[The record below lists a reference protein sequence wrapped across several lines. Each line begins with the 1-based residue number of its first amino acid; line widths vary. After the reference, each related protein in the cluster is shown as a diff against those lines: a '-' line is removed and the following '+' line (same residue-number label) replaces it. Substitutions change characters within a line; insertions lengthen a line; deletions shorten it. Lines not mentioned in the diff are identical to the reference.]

1 MPTWVWYLILIIY
14 IAIAFRAVMMWID
27 KMARVIIVNYIAW
40 ITCFA
45 FGNLINQWVQW
56 LATFPDKSFMKISYA
71 SLSNFLSASELILV
85 LLVFAGLV
93 RLIYSCGRIQVSFG
107 SNTTTE
113 KLYFIVLIPITVLS
127 FICGPYVALMANGIE
142 ALTDLQSW
150 LGNTFWFLW
159 NLVNHLPFRMFINW
173 LVFIIISSRVNFKI
187 SLSAKATKIPEWI

>member
-27 KMARVIIVNYIAW
+27 KMARVIIANYIAW

-45 FGNLINQWVQW
+45 FGNLINQWVQR

>member
-1 MPTWVWYLILIIY
+1 
-14 IAIAFRAVMMWID
+14 MMWID
-27 KMARVIIVNYIAW
+27 KMARVIIANYIAW

-45 FGNLINQWVQW
+45 FGNLINQWVQR